1 MAKSARV
8 LSREM
13 RGLGLLEPSQWPLP
27 LPPELSKER
36 ALSYRV
42 MCFQL
47 CRLCFRFLSV
57 IVKHWSTSYWV
68 RAIHSGGYS
77 IFLGGLS
84 RPVLKTLTY
93 FRPKYTIFHAL
104 LRDSVRDIDARDDVR
119 FFFVMQFL
127 RRHITGKIPD
137 QTDRIQSKKGNYSIP
152 YFRLELPMIPFGL
165 AHTYMAY
172 VCVHIAIRI
181 SEIWRADCGRAS
193 TSKIFARKRSKSR
206 EKATIPVP
214 PSSGRLM
221 STIGPPIE
229 DRGGIDPVAMPT
241 RPTDMNMFQE
251 RAPGLTVRELIKA
264 DWHVARLSHLDFR
277 QTTFLETRPTATTA
291 HAKHVLGGLLK
302 SNFSLSACS
311 TPNHQMQFLL

>member
-1 MAKSARV
+1 MPYYGTAY
-8 LSREM
+8 
-13 RGLGLLEPSQWPLP
+13 G
-27 LPPELSKER
+27 
-36 ALSYRV
+36 
-42 MCFQL
+42 
-47 CRLCFRFLSV
+47 
-57 IVKHWSTSYWV
+57 
-68 RAIHSGGYS
+68 
-77 IFLGGLS
+77 
-84 RPVLKTLTY
+84 TLTPETMCVFSLLCNFCGDTLPVKSY
-93 FRPKYTIFHAL
+93 PRPSRRNTEQERKLFYTLFQ
-104 LRDSVRDIDARDDVR
+104 ARIADDTIWAGTYLHGLCMR
-119 FFFVMQFL
+119 AH
-127 RRHITGKIPD
+127 RH
-137 QTDRIQSKKGNYSIP
+137 S
-152 YFRLELPMIPFGL
+152 
-165 AHTYMAY
+165 H
-172 VCVHIAIRI
+172 

-193 TSKIFARKRSKSR
+193 TSKIFAGKRSKSC

-229 DRGGIDPVAMPT
+229 DRGGTDPVAMPT

-251 RAPGLTVRELIKA
+251 RATGLTVRELIKT